1 MFATARGESYPTG
14 NEIRLASLIG
24 GRAMYILHRLRAFI
38 RDDSGPTSV
47 EYAVMLA
54 LIAMGALI
62 AVQALGNTINAM
74 VEDLHETIS
83 GVFPA

>member
-1 MFATARGESYPTG
+1 MFILQRM
-14 NEIRLASLIG
+14 
-24 GRAMYILHRLRAFI
+24 RALI

-62 AVQALGNTINAM
+62 AVQTLGNTINAM

-83 GVFPA
+83 GVFPD